1 MRYNL
6 KVRIGILTGLVGLI
20 FGFFIFKLMQMQ
32 IVQGKDYLEQAM
44 AGSVSKQ
51 TVKAARGEIVDRNGK
66 PLAVNKIGFDIVFY
80 KEYMPSEKENEVIL
94 SLVKVLNGTGE
105 EWIDN
110 LPISKTEPFEFLSG
124 EENESK
130 ITRLKKDLRLN
141 VYATVQNV
149 IDAMVGIYEIDT
161 EGLTPQEI
169 RIIAGVRYEMAQM
182 DYSIPNPYTFAS
194 NISTDTVA
202 RIKENN
208 VSLPGVDISENP
220 IREYVNWNLAPHVIG
235 QIGPIYKEEY
245 EELKEKGYQMND
257 SVGKSGI
264 EQAFEEYLRGKD
276 GEKEITL
283 NSNGELIEVKE
294 TVAPVPGNTVQLT
307 IDSDLQKVAQEALE
321 KQINY
326 LRNNEPLG
334 QGGEA
339 DSGAA
344 VAVDV
349 KTGEILAMA
358 TYPSYDLETYKN
370 DYEKLRTD
378 KRSPLLNRAIQGL
391 YAPGSCFK
399 PVVATAGMMEQQVT
413 ASHTVFCGMIYR
425 AAFEEYQPRCL
436 GYHANINVINAL
448 RVSCNIYFY
457 DTGFHLGIDT
467 LNKYADGYGI
477 GQSTGIELPEQT
489 GYMASPETA
498 EMLGQNWE
506 GGDILQASI
515 GQSYTMI
522 SPLQLTNY
530 VATIANRGKRMES
543 HIVKQITN
551 YEQNQTIKKTE
562 PVVAHEF
569 KDTVGA
575 YNAINEGMILASS
588 SIGTSGAT
596 FGSYY
601 ANHGIQIASKTGTP
615 ETNSEAYQNSTY
627 ITYAP
632 ADKPEIAI
640 AVVIEKGWHGYT
652 GAPVAKDIY
661 DYYFGFTKGESPE
674 DSQ

>member
-6 KVRIGILTGLVGLI
+6 KVRIGILTGVVALI
-20 FGFFIFKLMQMQ
+20 FGFFIFRLMQMQ
-32 IVQGKDYLEQAM
+32 IVHGAEYASEAM
-44 AGSVSKQ
+44 AGSVTKQ

-124 EENESK
+124 EENESRIK
-130 ITRLKKDLRLN
+130 HLKEDLRLN

-149 IDAMVGIYEIDT
+149 IDAMVSIYEIDT

-169 RIIAGVRYEMAQM
+169 RIIAGVRYEMAQK

-245 EELKEKGYQMND
+245 DELKEKGYQMND

-283 NSNGELIEVKE
+283 NSSGEVIDVEE

-307 IDSDLQKVAQEALE
+307 IDSDLQKVAQDSLE
-321 KQINY
+321 KQIKY
-326 LRNNEPLG
+326 LRENEPSG
-334 QGGEA
+334 EGGDA

-344 VAVDV
+344 VAIDV
-349 KTGEILAMA
+349 KTGEILALA

-378 KRSPLLNRAIQGL
+378 KRSPLLNRAVQGL

-399 PVVATAGMMEQQVT
+399 PIVATAGLMEGKIT
-413 ASHTVFCGMIYR
+413 PSHQVFCGGTYR
-425 AAFEEYQPRCL
+425 VFDAYQPHCMHTH
-436 GYHANINVINAL
+436 GYINVINAL
-448 RVSCNIYFY
+448 RVSCNIFFY
-457 DTGFHLGIDT
+457 DTGYNLGIDKV
-467 LNKYADGYGI
+467 NQYAAGYGV
-477 GQSTGIELPEQT
+477 GLPTGIELPEST

-498 EMLGQNWE
+498 EMLGQKWE
-506 GGDILQASI
+506 EGDILQASI

-522 SPLQLTNY
+522 SPLQLANY

-551 YEQNQTIKKTE
+551 YEEDETVKKTE

-575 YNAINEGMILASS
+575 YDAITEGMIEASS
-588 SIGTSGAT
+588 YSGTSGAT

-601 ANHGIQIASKTGTP
+601 AEHGIKIASKTGTP

-627 ITYAP
+627 ITFAP
-632 ADKPEIAI
+632 ADKPEIAV

-661 DYYFGFTKGESPE
+661 DYYFGFTKEPA
-674 DSQ
+674 DSEAQ